1 MRGRRR
7 RPLAALLVLGVALG
21 LGSCAYFNEL
31 YNAQTAFEKA
41 ERAAA
46 RGERGTANQEYA
58 YAVEKAAKSVRRSP
72 DGRWADD
79 ALYLIGRSH
88 FALGQHEKALAAL
101 ERTLAVTGDREVRAG
116 ALSYLGAAELGR
128 GRPGRAL
135 EHLDRALAGD
145 VRTDAAEPLARLW
158 RARARFELGDTA
170 AGWED
175 LAVAARHDGVIGS
188 DARLEAL
195 VRSLESEDPAR
206 AAAAVAALAVD
217 ERSRVIS
224 DTIRRLVEAAS
235 TRWGAGPARTML
247 LSLEDAPWP
256 AGARDTMA
264 LFRARLAA
272 EAADTAAA
280 LADARGVISG
290 STGTTAEE
298 ARVLVARL
306 LLASVEDVGELEPV
320 RSVLLP
326 ALARPQ
332 ARALVQG
339 MKTLDVLIERAAS
352 ARQPLALFAAGELA
366 RDRLGAPVLARR
378 LFTAMVDMAPGTEYA
393 GKGILAALALSPP
406 PAEEAALRSRLDA
419 MEGNLYLRVED
430 GAGGSEEFRTTEE
443 RLDRVLATLVRVA
456 ERDAEKRD
464 ALVVQTIAQLD
475 SARQAG
481 VQDTVAMR
489 CGVLLDSLAVVGVA
503 GDSAR
508 AACIRSDSLRL
519 DSIVAGQLR
528 FADPDAPRTRRDTMP
543 DTQRVVLRGGPLPPA
558 GHPLWALL
566 TPAP

>member
-1 MRGRRR
+1 MRRR
-7 RPLAALLVLGVALG
+7 PRGPLAALLVLGVALG

-46 RGERGTANQEYA
+46 RGEQGTANEEYA

-72 DGRWADD
+72 EGRWADD

-101 ERTLAVTGDREVRAG
+101 ERTLAMTGDREVRAG

-135 EHLDRALAGD
+135 ERLDRALDDD
-145 VRTDAAEPLARLW
+145 VRTAAAEPLARLW
-158 RARARFELGDTA
+158 RARARFELGDSA

-175 LAVAARHDGVIGS
+175 LAVAARDEGVIGS

-217 ERSRVIS
+217 ERSRLIS
-224 DTIRRLVEAAS
+224 DTIRRLVESAS
-235 TRWGAGPARTML
+235 RRWGAGPARAML
-247 LSLEDAPWP
+247 LSLEEAPWP

-280 LADARGVISG
+280 LADARGIISG
-290 STGTTAEE
+290 STGTTADE

-306 LLASVEDVGELEPV
+306 LLASAQDVGELEAV

-326 ALARPQ
+326 ALARPET
-332 ARALVQG
+332 RTLVQG
-339 MKTLDVLIERAAS
+339 MKTLDVLIERAGS
-352 ARQPLALFAAGELA
+352 AHQPLALFAAGELA
-366 RDRLGAPVLARR
+366 RDRLGAPALARR
-378 LFTAMVDMAPGTEYA
+378 LFTAMVDMAPDATYA
-393 GKGILAALALSPP
+393 GKAILAALELAPP
-406 PAEEAALRSRLDA
+406 PAEEAALRARLSG
-419 MEGNLYLRVED
+419 MEENFYVQVS
-430 GAGGSEEFRTTEE
+430 AGGAAPEEFRTVEE
-443 RLDRVLATLVRVA
+443 RLDRVLATMITAA

-481 VQDTVAMR
+481 VQDTVALR

-503 GDSAR
+503 GDSVR
-508 AACIRSDSLRL
+508 AACIRSDTLRL

-528 FADPDAPRTRRDTMP
+528 FGAPDSSRTRRDTLD
-543 DTQRVVLRGGPLPPA
+543 DTVAAALHGGPVPRA
-558 GHPLWALL
+558 GHPVWALL
-566 TPAP
+566 TPIP